1 VYFYEGGVVMATSSI
16 FANVRINDPKK
27 AEAFIDAYVD
37 VMENPRKRDLSD
49 VKPPL
54 TDINEI
60 RRIMGSEEIVI

>member
-1 VYFYEGGVVMATSSI
+1 VCFYGGGVVMATSSI
-16 FANVRINDPKK
+16 FANVRIKDPKK

-37 VMENPRKRDLSD
+37 AMENPRKRDLSN

-60 RRIMGSEEIVI
+60 RRIMGSKDND